1 MSTQKKTTAVLM
13 CALAC
18 CLLSGCQ
25 PTTVTDCFVPGLTEP
40 DLIEPDFLTLD
51 EWEDLEAEYG
61 PSENWVDGLGPERP
75 EDFRD
80 PVQVHLT
87 GFQREPAKAFW
98 VDPVWWAE
106 SVFKPLGI
114 DFLPKTEFGPTD
126 CSSSCGPD
134 GVCG

>member
-25 PTTVTDCFVPGLTEP
+25 PTTVTDYFDSGLTDP
-40 DLIEPDFLTLD
+40 DLSEPEFLWLD
-51 EWEDLEAEYG
+51 EWDDLEAEDG
-61 PSENWVDGLGPERP
+61 PSENWVDGIGPERP
-75 EDFRD
+75 EDFHD
-80 PVQVHLT
+80 PVQVHLS
-87 GFQREPAKAFW
+87 GLQGEPAKAFW

-106 SVFKPLGI
+106 SVFNPLGI
-114 DFLPKTEFGPTD
+114 NFLPKPEFGPTD